1 MKYSEDAVVFGCE
14 GETLIGVVALPERP
28 SRIGVLIVV
37 GGPQY
42 RAGSHRQFVLLSRF
56 LAGRGMACMRFD
68 YRGMGDSTGGGRDYR
83 DVDRDI
89 AAAVDHF
96 FALAPTLDG
105 VVLWGLC
112 DGASASCFYAPQ
124 DSRVV
129 GAVLVNPWLRTEAG
143 EAQTYLKHYYWRR
156 LTDPRFWKKLV
167 GGRVPLRASIASLLS
182 MADKARSGSRRAH
195 SASVVPRDLPD
206 RMSASLEK
214 SKIPFSVVLSGKDY
228 VAKEFELEA
237 RKRPDWR
244 ALLRDGRAEVM
255 TFPSADHTFSSEEKR
270 GAVALATWDWLVR
283 KGFPGLSIE
292 SAGVREVS

>member
-1 MKYSEDAVVFGCE
+1 MKYSEDAVVFSCDS
-14 GETLIGVVALPERP
+14 ETLVGVVALPECP

-56 LAGRGMACMRFD
+56 LAERGVACMRFD
-68 YRGMGDSTGGGRDYR
+68 YRGMGDSTGAPRDFR
-83 DVDRDI
+83 EVDQDI
-89 AAAVDHF
+89 TAAVDNF
-96 FALAPTLDG
+96 FALSPTLEG

-112 DGASASCFYAPQ
+112 DGASGSCFYAAT

-129 GAVLVNPWLRTEAG
+129 GAVLVNPWVRTEAG

-156 LTDPRFWKKLV
+156 LTDPSFWKKLV

-182 MADKARSGSRRAH
+182 MASKARSAAPSPQAA
-195 SASVVPRDLPD
+195 SAARLNLPD
-206 RMSASLEK
+206 RMSASLGK
-214 SKIPFSVVLSGKDY
+214 SKIPFAVVLSGKDY

-244 ALLRDGRAEVM
+244 ALLQEGRAEVI

-270 GAVALATWDWLVR
+270 GAAALATWDWLVR
-283 KGFPGLSIE
+283 NGFSRLPIE
-292 SAGVREVS
+292 LAG